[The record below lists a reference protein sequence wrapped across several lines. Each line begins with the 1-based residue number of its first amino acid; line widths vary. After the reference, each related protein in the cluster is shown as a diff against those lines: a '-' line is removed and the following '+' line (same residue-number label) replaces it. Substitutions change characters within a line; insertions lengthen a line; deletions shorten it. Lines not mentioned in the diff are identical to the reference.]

1 MVVKYSKSDKEEVI
15 KLLRHNTPEYFD
27 ASEETEFIEYLDN
40 EIEDY
45 FVVKD
50 DSNIIG
56 CGGINYFPNE
66 KSARISW
73 DMIHPDFQGKG
84 IGKLLC
90 EHRINLIK
98 VNTEI
103 KLIIVRTTQL
113 VSKFYA
119 KMGFDL
125 EKVEKNFGAKG
136 FDLHQM
142 ELIINTDKLIEK

>member
-1 MVVKYSKSDKEEVI
+1 MVVKYSKSNKEEVV
-15 KLLRHNTPEYFD
+15 KLLKYNTPEYFD
-27 ASEETEFIEYLDN
+27 ASEEKEFIEYLDN

-50 DSNIIG
+50 DSDIIG

-98 VNTEI
+98 ANSDI
-103 KLIIVRTTQL
+103 KLIVVRTTQL
-113 VSKFYA
+113 VSMFYA
-119 KMGFDL
+119 KMGFDFKKI
-125 EKVEKNFGAKG
+125 EKDLWAKG
-136 FDLHQM
+136 FDLYQM
-142 ELIINTDKLIEK
+142 ELIINADKSIEK